1 MNTDIELNPK
11 STNILIVDD
20 VQMNLLILNEI
31 LKKPGYTIRTFTDG
45 YAALKDMEENV
56 PDIIL
61 LDIMMPGIDGYE
73 VCRRLKEDKKVCN
86 IPVIFISAL
95 NDSQT
100 IVKALGCGGVD
111 YITKPFQ
118 PEEVTARVQTH
129 LKLYQQSKELQALNE
144 NLFITQDQLK
154 KFSLHLQ
161 TIREEE
167 KKLLGT
173 EIHDKIGQILVALKI
188 DMGIWRKKVLYKLE
202 NNISNEIL
210 ENFNE
215 LVNIVDNTISTA
227 REITSNLKSDALEVL
242 GFIETSKLY
251 CAEFQSFNDIN
262 CSFNSSISRL
272 ELDEKQTTGLYKTL
286 QDALS
291 IVLKQSTTK
300 FIKVTLSII
309 ENVFVMEIEDD
320 AKTIHNNT
328 GISSESFGAMSMIER
343 IRLLNGKLDIKTKEN
358 GATIIRV
365 EMPYLGNQA
374 VSNLTSITL
383 FFI

>member
-1 MNTDIELNPK
+1 MNTDIEINPK

-31 LKKPGYTIRTFTDG
+31 LKKSGYTIRTFTDG

-188 DMGIWRKKVLYKLE
+188 DMGMWRKKVLYKLE

-251 CAEFQSFNDIN
+251 CAEFQSVNDIN

-365 EMPYLGNQA
+365 EMPYSGH
-374 VSNLTSITL
+374 
-383 FFI
+383 